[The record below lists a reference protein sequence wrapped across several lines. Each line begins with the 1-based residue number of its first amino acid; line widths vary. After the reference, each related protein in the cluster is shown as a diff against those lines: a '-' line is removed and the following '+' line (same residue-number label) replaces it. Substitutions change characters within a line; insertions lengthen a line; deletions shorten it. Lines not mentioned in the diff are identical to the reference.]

1 MFTFDTNALIYYFQ
15 GRKSTVDFVREHKFD
30 LFFISSIVITEFL
43 SYPLISRET
52 ERLFLEIVKSMIIIN
67 LDLEI
72 AQHAGY
78 LRRKYKIKTVDAVIA
93 SSAIFANTT
102 LLTYNIEDFKKI
114 KELKIISP

>member
-1 MFTFDTNALIYYFQ
+1 MFTFDTNTLIYYFQ
-15 GRKSTVDFVREHKFD
+15 GRKSTVDFIREHKFD
-30 LFFISSIVITEFL
+30 LFYIPSIVITEFL
-43 SYPLISRET
+43 SYPLISKET
-52 ERLFLEIVKSMIIIN
+52 EKLFLELVKSIIIIN

-78 LRRKYKIKTVDAVIA
+78 LRRKYKIKTVDAIIA
-93 SSAIFANTT
+93 SSAILTNTT

>member
-1 MFTFDTNALIYYFQ
+1 MFTFDTNTLIYYFQ

-30 LFFISSIVITEFL
+30 LFFIPSIVITEFL
-43 SYPLISRET
+43 SYPLISKET
-52 ERLFLEIVKSMIIIN
+52 EKLFLELVKSIIIIN

-72 AQHAGY
+72 ARYAGY

-93 SSAIFANTT
+93 SSAILTNTT

-114 KELKIISP
+114 KELKIVSP

>member
-1 MFTFDTNALIYYFQ
+1 MFTFDTNTLIYYFQ
-15 GRKSTVDFVREHKFD
+15 GRKSTVDFVKEHKFD
-30 LFFISSIVITEFL
+30 LFFIPSIVITEFL
-43 SYPLISRET
+43 SYPLISKET
-52 ERLFLEIVKSMIIIN
+52 EKLFLELVKSIIIIN

-93 SSAIFANTT
+93 SSAILTNTT

-114 KELKIISP
+114 KEVKIISP

>member
-15 GRKSTVDFVREHKFD
+15 GRKSTVDFIREHKFD
-30 LFFISSIVITEFL
+30 LFFIPSIVITEFL
-43 SYPLISRET
+43 SYSLISRET
-52 ERLFLEIVKSMIIIN
+52 ERLFLEMVQSMIIIN

-72 AQHAGY
+72 AKYAGY

-93 SSAIFANTT
+93 SSVIFTNTT
-102 LLTYNIEDFKKI
+102 LLTYNTEDFKKI